1 MMTPQL
7 DPKLFLASKPAVG
20 SMSPN
25 STAPAPP
32 QSKPGSPLA
41 MPAMSAN
48 ASPTMPM
55 QQPKAANP
63 NPLAG
68 AFASF
73 ARGFAPQQTAAV
85 DERYKA
91 DGMERNKKAL
101 TWLQQTAQLPAEQ
114 RAAFTLS
121 RAQDIARDTGQ
132 SYEAVVASAR
142 DPNGFSDDSI
152 KQGIAA
158 FSAQLGMA
166 PTSAEPMTEYQRR
179 QIELEEQKAAQGR
192 NQFIQGPDGSLAVGN
207 LNDGTI
213 KELRPGQPKPD
224 PANYDMVTT
233 ADGVIAVNKNNP
245 NDRIRVGARP
255 PSQSSGSDGLAFR
268 TLTPEELAQ
277 RGYPK
282 GSVVQVDSRGKEYRT
297 ASPSTAQTGQPTE
310 SERAAGLHAQVS
322 LNGLRQLMA
331 MEGEGYNRAGVAE
344 QLFGSTFGLEK
355 ERLYDQSADE
365 FIDGY
370 LRAMTGAAA
379 TKQEIETYKKQ
390 WFPQWGDTAPVIAQ
404 KSAGRLNAIQAMKSK
419 AGRSWNPNWDALL
432 NQMQGGTPSS
442 SPMQLA
448 TERGSETVPGMNW
461 NGAQMDYRSPA
472 PADDLSQMSTED
484 LERMLAEAEG
494 R

>member
-20 SMSPN
+20 PVSSAVQTGMKS
-25 STAPAPP
+25 A
-32 QSKPGSPLA
+32 SPLNIGPVSNKD
-41 MPAMSAN
+41 MP
-48 ASPTMPM
+48 PP
-55 QQPKAANP
+55 QPKAASP
-63 NPLAG
+63 NPLAS
-68 AFASF
+68 AFATF
-73 ARGFAPQQTAAV
+73 AKGFAPQQTAAV

-158 FSAQLGMA
+158 FSAQLGIA
-166 PTSAEPMTEYQRR
+166 PTSAEPMSEYQRR

-233 ADGVIAVNKNNP
+233 ADGVIAVNKRDP
-245 NDRIRVGARP
+245 NDRIRIGARP
-255 PSQSSGSDGLAFR
+255 PSQSSGDGLAFR
-268 TLTPEELAQ
+268 TLSPEELAQ

-379 TKQEIETYKKQ
+379 TKQEVENYKQQ
-390 WFPQWGDTAPVIAQ
+390 WFPKWGDTPAVIAQ

-419 AGRSWNPNWDALL
+419 AGRSWNPSWDAML
-432 NQMQGGTPSS
+432 NQMQGGSPSG